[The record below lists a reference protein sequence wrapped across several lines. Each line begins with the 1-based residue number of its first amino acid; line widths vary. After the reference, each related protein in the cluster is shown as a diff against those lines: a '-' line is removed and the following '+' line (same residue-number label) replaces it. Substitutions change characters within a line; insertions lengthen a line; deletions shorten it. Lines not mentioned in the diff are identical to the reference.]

1 LWRDICDLNSEN
13 SEIER
18 FCFDLKQWRR
28 KLIHLLLVLGSLWLG
43 AAYWING
50 AATDEVIALSAI
62 PVAYIVTV
70 MLLRTRSQ

>member
-1 LWRDICDLNSEN
+1 M
-13 SEIER
+13 
-18 FCFDLKQWRR
+18 
-28 KLIHLLLVLGSLWLG
+28 IHLLLVLGSLWLG